1 MEGLKVKCPNCK
13 RTDFVTTDKYNP
25 DVQPNGSMV
34 KCLLPYHI
42 DWLCSSATYAAQMTC
57 PECTC
62 QLAPYGRL
70 TVIETVPNP
79 NINVDGF
86 LDVMDKLE
94 AGTISDDE
102 ALKELNTESHE
113 TPVPGTEGNEAITPE
128 SVQKEVPLN
137 EPVEEKQDVKSFACD
152 VCGKPFGTKLALSGH
167 KRSHK

>member
-1 MEGLKVKCPNCK
+1 MEGPKVKCPNCK

-34 KCLLPYHI
+34 LCTLPYHI

-70 TVIETVPNP
+70 TVIIPQP
-79 NINVDGF
+79 
-86 LDVMDKLE
+86 
-94 AGTISDDE
+94 S
-102 ALKELNTESHE
+102 
-113 TPVPGTEGNEAITPE
+113 PE
-128 SVQKEVPLN
+128 SVAEPENQRTIEPPGTQPEIEVQGKDNPPDI
-137 EPVEEKQDVKSFACD
+137 PVTSPAALSDTEKSEIAKPFTCE
-152 VCGKPFGTKLALSGH
+152 VCGKSFGTKLALMGH

>member
-34 KCLLPYHI
+34 LCTLPYHI

-70 TVIETVPNP
+70 TVIIPQPPPESVAEPENQR
-79 NINVDGF
+79 
-86 LDVMDKLE
+86 
-94 AGTISDDE
+94 TIE
-102 ALKELNTESHE
+102 
-113 TPVPGTEGNEAITPE
+113 PPGTEPE
-128 SVQKEVPLN
+128 SEVQGKDNPPDI
-137 EPVEEKQDVKSFACD
+137 PVTSPAALSDTEKSEIAKPFTCE
-152 VCGKPFGTKLALSGH
+152 VCGKSFGTKLALMGH

>member
-1 MEGLKVKCPNCK
+1 MKQIFKVKCPNCK

-70 TVIETVPNP
+70 TVIPDMMVPEGAQIIDKPLPTPDGPITTPFTSDGNP
-79 NINVDGF
+79 
-86 LDVMDKLE
+86 
-94 AGTISDDE
+94 
-102 ALKELNTESHE
+102 
-113 TPVPGTEGNEAITPE
+113 TPA
-128 SVQKEVPLN
+128 
-137 EPVEEKQDVKSFACD
+137 PVEEAAPEANPKEAPNPLVCD
-152 VCGKPFGTKLALSGH
+152 VCGKECKNQFGLNSH

>member
-13 RTDFVTTDKYNP
+13 RTDFITTDKFNP

-42 DWLCSSATYAAQMTC
+42 DWLCTSSTPAGQMTC

-70 TVIETVPNP
+70 TVVEEET
-79 NINVDGF
+79 
-86 LDVMDKLE
+86 
-94 AGTISDDE
+94 
-102 ALKELNTESHE
+102 KER
-113 TPVPGTEGNEAITPE
+113 PVPTPDEPITTPFTSDGNPTPAPMEEVAPEANQGP
-128 SVQKEVPLN
+128 SDPL
-137 EPVEEKQDVKSFACD
+137 VCD
-152 VCGKPFGTKLALSGH
+152 VCGKKCQNPLGLQSH

>member
-13 RTDFVTTDKYNP
+13 RILFETTDKYNP

-70 TVIETVPNP
+70 TVIIPQPSPESVAEPENQR
-79 NINVDGF
+79 
-86 LDVMDKLE
+86 
-94 AGTISDDE
+94 TIE
-102 ALKELNTESHE
+102 
-113 TPVPGTEGNEAITPE
+113 PPGTEPE
-128 SVQKEVPLN
+128 SEVQGKDNPPDI
-137 EPVEEKQDVKSFACD
+137 PVTSPAELSDAEKSVIAKPFTCD
-152 VCGKPFGTKLALSGH
+152 VCGKSFGTKLALSGH

>member
-13 RTDFVTTDKYNP
+13 RMDFVTTDKYDP

-70 TVIETVPNP
+70 TVIEEPIKV
-79 NINVDGF
+79 
-86 LDVMDKLE
+86 
-94 AGTISDDE
+94 A
-102 ALKELNTESHE
+102 ESHE

-128 SVQKEVPLN
+128 SAQKEVPLN